1 MKPKFSTLILLTVIC
16 AILLTPFVFSP
27 NYIPVLRLNDFDL
40 YLAFQSELY
49 KQITGYLSL
58 SFVLLEM
65 ALTLRKRGR
74 SWKVKIKVPGSIQ
87 LWRSLHIFL
96 GIALVG
102 STFIH
107 TIGVRGLNFN
117 AIFLWVF
124 FLVTLSALVGVVAE
138 TGIIESSQ
146 RYFRFS
152 LSPTP
157 GNTGISKGVL
167 IRNLRE
173 IWLTSH
179 IILVSIF
186 LVMLVFHIIIAYYYQ

>member
-1 MKPKFSTLILLTVIC
+1 M
-16 AILLTPFVFSP
+16 
-27 NYIPVLRLNDFDL
+27 
-40 YLAFQSELY
+40 
-49 KQITGYLSL
+49 
-58 SFVLLEM
+58 
-65 ALTLRKRGR
+65 
-74 SWKVKIKVPGSIQ
+74 
-87 LWRSLHIFL
+87 
-96 GIALVG
+96 
-102 STFIH
+102 
-107 TIGVRGLNFN
+107 RGLNFN

-152 LSPTP
+152 LSSTP

-167 IRNLRE
+167 IRNLRG

-179 IILVSIF
+179 IILVSMF